1 MAEPVIA
8 TEGLGKTYP
17 TADGGFVA
25 LTEVDLEIAAGEF
38 VAVTGASGS
47 GKSTLM
53 NLLGCLD
60 RPTAGRYRL
69 LGDDVATM
77 DDDRLAAL
85 RNRQIGFVFQ
95 GFNLLP
101 RLTLSENVA
110 LPLVYA
116 GVGAAER
123 RRRAREQLARVGL
136 LDWADSFPNRI
147 SGGQQQRTAIARALI
162 NRPRLLLAD
171 EPTGNLDSHTSD
183 EIMDLL
189 VGLNADG
196 VTLLVVTHEPEIAAR
211 AGRQI
216 VFRDGRIL
224 SDAHQAS
231 THQ

>member
-1 MAEPVIA
+1 MADAVIA
-8 TEGLGKTYP
+8 TTGLGKTYP

-25 LTEVDLEIAAGEF
+25 LSEVDLEISAGEF

-60 RPTAGRYRL
+60 RPSTGRYRL
-69 LGDDVATM
+69 LGEDVATLG
-77 DDDRLAAL
+77 DDRLAAL

-95 GFNLLP
+95 GFHLLP

-123 RRRAREQLARVGL
+123 CRRAHEQLSRVGL
-136 LDWADSFPNRI
+136 LDWADAFPNRI
-147 SGGQQQRTAIARALI
+147 SGGQQQRTAIARALV
-162 NRPRLLLAD
+162 NHPRLLLAD

-189 VGLNADG
+189 GELNGDG
-196 VTLLVVTHEPEIAAR
+196 VTLLVVTHELDIAAR

-224 SDAHQAS
+224 SDVRQS
-231 THQ
+231 SEQP

>member
-95 GFNLLP
+95 GFHLLP